1 MHPTMNLS
9 VSRVAV
15 VKFDDIPKMFI
26 VDLYSNGTI
35 DGFPVGFSIEVQIPF
50 NDSLP
55 FSEIASLAVA
65 KARAFIAQ

>member
-1 MHPTMNLS
+1 MNLF
-9 VSRVAV
+9 VSRVSV
-15 VKFDDIPKMFI
+15 RKDLDDIPEMFI
-26 VDLYSNGTI
+26 VEVYSNGTI
-35 DGFPVGFSIEVQIPF
+35 DGFPVGFSMEVQIPF